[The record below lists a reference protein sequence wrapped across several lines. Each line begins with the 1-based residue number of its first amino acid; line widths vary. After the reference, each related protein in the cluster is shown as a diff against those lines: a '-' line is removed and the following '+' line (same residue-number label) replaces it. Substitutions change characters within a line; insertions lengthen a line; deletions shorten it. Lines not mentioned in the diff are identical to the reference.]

1 MESHAAIGGD
11 ELLLRLHVAG
21 CDRLRLQTPSTEE
34 SVRAAELVT
43 RGPDGDSRAAIPQS
57 LALCN
62 QTLVPAN
69 CPLVR
74 VLRPPRGRVGP
85 PEGGSNDA

>member
-62 QTLVPAN
+62 QTLVPCELSFSEGAAT
-69 CPLVR
+69 PAR
-74 VLRPPRGRVGP
+74 PRRPPRGRLK
-85 PEGGSNDA
+85 